1 MNLPCE
7 TTRTAARETFLA
19 SSDLAGAAITA
30 LPADASARRYFRVDG
45 RGLLLMDSPPG
56 AEPLAPYLRVAQL
69 LRDCGLSAPGVLA
82 ADRELG
88 LALIE
93 DFGDATY
100 TRLFAAGHNETELYR
115 LAVDALVRLHRA
127 GPQAAEGVPAYDG
140 QKLGEEAAL
149 FIDWY
154 APLLVGEKAAAQLR
168 ERYLTEFA
176 ALWRDVSL
184 RREVLVLRDYHVDNL
199 MLLEGRA
206 GVAACGLLDFQ
217 DALFGA
223 PAYDLMSLLEDARRD
238 IPETLRVTLLTHYL
252 SQRPEVDGRRFMT
265 DFQVLAA
272 QRHAKVLGIFVRL
285 AKRDGKHGYL
295 KHLPRVLRLFQR
307 ALDNEH
313 LRPLAALL
321 DSHLPNW
328 RQPLE
333 SDVIAQRLASSESLR
348 SIP

>member
-19 SSDLAGAAITA
+19 SSGLAGAAITA

>member
-7 TTRTAARETFLA
+7 TTRAAARETFLA
-19 SSDLAGAAITA
+19 GRSLAGAAITA
-30 LPADASARRYFRVDG
+30 LPADASMRRYFRLDG
-45 RGLLLMDSPPG
+45 KGLLLMDSPPG

-69 LRDCGLSAPGVLA
+69 LRDCGLSAPNVVA
-82 ADRELG
+82 ADRDLG
-88 LALIE
+88 LALVE
-93 DFGDATY
+93 DFGQATY
-100 TRLFAAGHNETELYR
+100 TRLLADGHDEAALYR
-115 LAVDALVRLHRA
+115 LAVDALVHLHRA
-127 GPQAAEGVPAYDG
+127 GPQAAEGMPAYDA
-140 QKLGEEAAL
+140 QKLGDEAAL

-154 APLLVGEKAAAQLR
+154 APLLVGEQAAAQLR
-168 ERYLTEFA
+168 ERYLAEFA
-176 ALWRDVSL
+176 ERCRDVSL

-252 SQRPEVDGRRFMT
+252 SQRPEVDGRRFMA

-307 ALDNEH
+307 ALASEQ

-321 DSHLPNW
+321 DTHLPNW

-333 SDVIAQRLASSESLR
+333 SDVLAQRLASPESLR

>member
-7 TTRTAARETFLA
+7 TTRAAARETFLA
-19 SSDLAGAAITA
+19 GSGLAGETLTA

-45 RGLLLMDSPPG
+45 KGLLLMDSPPG

-69 LRDCGLSAPGVLA
+69 LRDCGLSAPNVLA

-100 TRLFAAGHNETELYR
+100 TRLFAAGHSETALYR

-154 APLLVGEKAAAQLR
+154 APLLIGEKAAAQLR
-168 ERYLTEFA
+168 ERYLAEFA
-176 ALWRDVSL
+176 ALWRDASM

-199 MLLEGRA
+199 MLLEGRED
-206 GVAACGLLDFQ
+206 VAACGLLDFQ

-252 SQRPEVDGRRFMT
+252 GQRPEVDGRRFMT

-307 ALDNEH
+307 ALDSEQ

-321 DSHLPNW
+321 DANLPNW

>member
-1 MNLPCE
+1 MSLPLE
-7 TTRTAARETFLA
+7 TTRAAAREVFLA
-19 SSDLAGAAITA
+19 GGGHAGQPIVA
-30 LPADASARRYFRVDG
+30 LPADASARRYFRLEG
-45 RGLLLMDSPPG
+45 QGLLLMDSPPG

-69 LRDCGLSAPGVLA
+69 LRDCGLSAPDVLA
-82 ADRELG
+82 ADIELG
-88 LALIE
+88 LALVE
-93 DFGDATY
+93 DFGQATY
-100 TRLFAAGHNETELYR
+100 TRLLADGHDEAALYR

-127 GPQAAEGVPAYDG
+127 GPQAAEGVCAYDG

-154 APLLVGEKAAAQLR
+154 APLLVGAQAAAQLR
-168 ERYLTEFA
+168 ERFLGEFA
-176 ALWRDVSL
+176 VLWRDVSQ

-199 MLLEGRA
+199 MLLEGRE

-238 IPETLRVTLLTHYL
+238 VPEVLRVSLLTHYL
-252 SQRPEVDGRRFMT
+252 TQRPEVDGRRFMA

-285 AKRDGKHGYL
+285 ARRDGKHGYL
-295 KHLPRVLRLFQR
+295 KHLPRVLKLFQR
-307 ALDNEH
+307 ALSAEH
-313 LRPLAALL
+313 LRPLAELL
-321 DSHLPNW
+321 DTELPNW

-333 SDVIAQRLASSESLR
+333 NDVIVQRLAASESLR

>member
-1 MNLPCE
+1 MTLPCE
-7 TTRTAARETFLA
+7 TTRAAARETFLA
-19 SSDLAGAAITA
+19 GSGLADAAITA
-30 LPADASARRYFRVDG
+30 LPADASMRRYFRLDG
-45 RGLLLMDSPPG
+45 KGLLLMDSPPG

-69 LRDCGLSAPGVLA
+69 LRDCGLSAPNVVA
-82 ADRELG
+82 ADRDLG
-88 LALIE
+88 LALVE
-93 DFGDATY
+93 DFGQATY
-100 TRLFAAGHNETELYR
+100 ARLLADGHDEVALYR

-127 GPQAAEGVPAYDG
+127 GPQAAEGMPAYDA
-140 QKLGEEAAL
+140 QKLGDEAAL

-154 APLLVGEKAAAQLR
+154 APLLVGEQAAAQLR
-168 ERYLTEFA
+168 ERYLAEFA
-176 ALWRDVSL
+176 ERCRDVSL

-252 SQRPEVDGRRFMT
+252 SQRPEVDGRRFMA

-307 ALDNEH
+307 ALASEQLH
-313 LRPLAALL
+313 PLAALL
-321 DSHLPNW
+321 DTHLPNW

-333 SDVIAQRLASSESLR
+333 SDVLAQRLASPESLR

>member
-7 TTRTAARETFLA
+7 TTRAAARETFLA
-19 SSDLAGAAITA
+19 GSGLAGETLTA

-45 RGLLLMDSPPG
+45 KSLLLMDSPPG

-69 LRDCGLSAPGVLA
+69 LRDCGLSAPNVLA

-100 TRLFAAGHNETELYR
+100 TRLFAAGHSETELYR

-154 APLLVGEKAAAQLR
+154 APLLIGEKAAAQLR
-168 ERYLTEFA
+168 ERYLAEFA
-176 ALWRDVSL
+176 ALWRDASM

-199 MLLEGRA
+199 MLLEGRED
-206 GVAACGLLDFQ
+206 VAACGLLDFQ

-238 IPETLRVTLLTHYL
+238 IPETLRVALLTHYL
-252 SQRPEVDGRRFMT
+252 SQRPEVDGRRFLA

-307 ALDNEH
+307 ALDNEQ

>member
-7 TTRTAARETFLA
+7 TTRAAARETFLA
-19 SSDLAGAAITA
+19 GSGLAGETLTA

-45 RGLLLMDSPPG
+45 KGLLLMDSPPG

-69 LRDCGLSAPGVLA
+69 LRDCGLSAPNVLA

-100 TRLFAAGHNETELYR
+100 TRLFAAGHSETALYR

-154 APLLVGEKAAAQLR
+154 APLLIGEKAAAQLR
-168 ERYLTEFA
+168 ERYLAEFA
-176 ALWRDVSL
+176 ALWRDASM

-199 MLLEGRA
+199 MLLEGRED
-206 GVAACGLLDFQ
+206 VAACGLLDFQ

-252 SQRPEVDGRRFMT
+252 GQRPEVDGRRFMT

-307 ALDNEH
+307 ALDSEQ

-321 DSHLPNW
+321 DANLPNW

-333 SDVIAQRLASSESLR
+333 SDVIAQRLASPESLR

>member
-7 TTRTAARETFLA
+7 TTRAAARETFLA
-19 SSDLAGAAITA
+19 GSGLAGAALTA
-30 LPADASARRYFRVDG
+30 LPADASARRYFRLDDK
-45 RGLLLMDSPPG
+45 GLLLMDSPPG

-69 LRDCGLSAPGVLA
+69 LRDCGLSAPNVLA

-100 TRLFAAGHNETELYR
+100 TRLLAAGHDEMGLYR

-127 GPQAAEGVPAYDG
+127 GPQAAEGVPAYDA

-168 ERYLTEFA
+168 ERYLGEFA
-176 ALWRDVSL
+176 ALWRDVSM

-199 MLLEGRA
+199 MLLDGRA

-238 IPETLRVTLLTHYL
+238 IPEALRVTLLTHYL
-252 SQRPEVDGRRFMT
+252 SQRPELDGRRFLA

-285 AKRDGKHGYL
+285 ARRDGKQAYL

-321 DSHLPNW
+321 DAQLPNW